1 MQASIKDAGRH
12 QGCRQGGACASQPPA
27 VFSSLLLSFPS
38 PAFLLC
44 LYLSPSQLCQYP
56 SCRVVSYLLWLLY
69 TLLVLPIPY
78 PKALVM
84 LLPGHPFTS
93 PHLPSLPQ
101 LTLYPPSPRL
111 MSDSVAPPAT
121 FQTPFI

>member
-1 MQASIKDAGRH
+1 MQAGIKDAGR
-12 QGCRQGGACASQPPA
+12 GEPVLPNP
-27 VFSSLLLSFPS
+27 LLSSAASCCLFPH
-38 PAFLLC
+38 LLFS
-44 LYLSPSQLCQYP
+44 YVSTFPSQLCQYP
-56 SCRVVSYLLWLLY
+56 SCRVVSYLLCLLY

-93 PHLPSLPQ
+93 PHSPSLPQ
-101 LTLYPPSPRL
+101 LTLYPPSSPRL

>member
-1 MQASIKDAGRH
+1 MQAGIKDAGR
-12 QGCRQGGACASQPPA
+12 GEPVLPNP
-27 VFSSLLLSFPS
+27 LLSSAASCCLFPH
-38 PAFLLC
+38 LLFS
-44 LYLSPSQLCQYP
+44 YVSTFPSQLCQYP
-56 SCRVVSYLLWLLY
+56 SCRVVSYLLCLLY

-84 LLPGHPFTS
+84 LLPGHPNTRLISPNLLFT
-93 PHLPSLPQ
+93 PLSL
-101 LTLYPPSPRL
+101 PRL